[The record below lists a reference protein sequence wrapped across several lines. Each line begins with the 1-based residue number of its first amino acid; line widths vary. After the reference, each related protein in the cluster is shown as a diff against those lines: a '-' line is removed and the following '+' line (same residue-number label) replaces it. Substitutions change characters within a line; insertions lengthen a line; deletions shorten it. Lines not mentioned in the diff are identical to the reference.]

1 MRLPPFSVAK
11 INSKRQK
18 CLGFSRSV
26 IASEYLGGRTMVALL
41 SFEDV
46 IQKSKSLKLHLVLG
60 NGFSIA
66 KFPKIFTY
74 DALFLRADFT
84 GQERLKRIFDKLES
98 HDFEAVMR
106 YLL

>member
-1 MRLPPFSVAK
+1 MA
-11 INSKRQK
+11 
-18 CLGFSRSV
+18 
-26 IASEYLGGRTMVALL
+26 ALL
-41 SFEDV
+41 SFDDV

-84 GQERLKRIFDKLES
+84 GNERLKRVF
-98 HDFEAVMR
+98 
-106 YLL
+106 